1 MTQVPFAD
9 LWTTKWTKIDGFRLP
24 LFELMKVGRT
34 MYNTKFRSS
43 IFGRG
48 TGGVNV
54 AQPLTFGVRSYV
66 RYGVL
71 RIELQPAILRVH
83 SSAQLLLSS
92 LYSSQN
98 CWLFKTFY
106 DLLAT

>member
-1 MTQVPFAD
+1 
-9 LWTTKWTKIDGFRLP
+9 
-24 LFELMKVGRT
+24 MKVGRT
-34 MYNTKFRSS
+34 IHVQYNTKFRSS
-43 IFGRG
+43 ILGRG

-54 AQPLTFGVRSYV
+54 AAHFRCPYVSYV

-83 SSAQLLLSS
+83 SSAQLLLSN

-98 CWLFKTFY
+98 CLSGV
-106 DLLAT
+106 AV